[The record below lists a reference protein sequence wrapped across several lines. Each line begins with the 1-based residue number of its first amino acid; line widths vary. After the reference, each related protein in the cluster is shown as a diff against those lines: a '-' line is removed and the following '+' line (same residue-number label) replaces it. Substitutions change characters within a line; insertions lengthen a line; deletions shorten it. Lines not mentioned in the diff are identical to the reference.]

1 MNRPG
6 RSRLHATLWLVVAV
20 ATLAVPGRVLAVVSC
35 TATTSGVAFGIYDPL
50 SPTPTTS
57 TGGITVNC
65 TLLSGAAVND
75 ATSVFLSAGSSGSYA
90 ARTMVAGTSTLS
102 YNIYFSPSYQQV
114 WGNGTGGS
122 YYGVATLPLSPSS
135 PTQSAIGTFYG
146 QIPARQDVAPGS
158 YSDTIVVTVNY

>member
-1 MNRPG
+1 MIRQG
-6 RSRLHATLWLVVAV
+6 GDRLRAAMGLFLAAAILLASSRAA
-20 ATLAVPGRVLAVVSC
+20 AVVSC
-35 TATTSGVAFGIYDPL
+35 TATTSGVAFGVYDPL
-50 SPTPTTS
+50 SGTPTTS

-75 ATSVFLSAGSSGSYA
+75 ATSVYLSAGSSGSYA
-90 ARTMVAGTSTLS
+90 ARTMVSGTSTLN
-102 YNIYFSPSYQQV
+102 YNIYFSPAYQQV

-122 YYGVATLPLSPSS
+122 YYGVATLPLSPGS

-146 QIPARQDVAPGS
+146 QIPAGQDVAPGS

>member
-1 MNRPG
+1 MITH
-6 RSRLHATLWLVVAV
+6 SRCLRGATLRLVAG
-20 ATLAVPGRVLAVVSC
+20 LAMLCLPGLAAAVVSC

-65 TLLSGAAVND
+65 TLLSGAAVNN
-75 ATSVFLSAGSSGSYA
+75 ATSVYLSAGTSGSYA
-90 ARTMVAGTSTLS
+90 ARTMISGTSSLR

-146 QIPARQDVAPGS
+146 QIPAGQDVAPGS

>member
-6 RSRLHATLWLVVAV
+6 SCRLRATIWLVVAA
-20 ATLAVPGRVLAVVSC
+20 ATLVVPGRVLAVVSC